1 MDELNF
7 TLWKDDSRST
17 VMSNI
22 SNHLFN
28 LFSSD
33 AEVDITIKPH
43 KRAKTQSQRGWFHKL
58 CKIYGDE
65 IGLNQGQVKDIVKAQ
80 ILGWRHVTI
89 RGVDIVVPD
98 GSSED
103 LSRMEYSE
111 LIETLYR
118 LAAES
123 GVVLPNPD
131 FRRVNYDR

>member
-1 MDELNF
+1 MSELHF
-7 TLWKDDSRST
+7 TLWNDDSRTT

-22 SNHLFN
+22 STHLFH
-28 LFSSD
+28 LFSGE

-43 KRAKTQSQRGWFHKL
+43 RREKTQSQRGWFHKL

-65 IGLNQGQVKDIVKAQ
+65 VGLTQGQVKDIVKAQ

-103 LSRMEYSE
+103 LSRMEYSD

-118 LAAES
+118 LASES

-131 FRRVNYDR
+131 LRRINRMG